1 MENYQGNVCDDV
13 NLVKL
18 QVYNVKTASP
28 LLLFGV
34 CFFKIIFWEKNLY
47 WASVASLPNFQPGQL
62 LRSCLSFDPN
72 LSLSLSQLG
81 CLYKKQRVNP
91 QSHLTL
97 FRRRAREEGV
107 RSNISLPPIFAF
119 ILKLSFFWQLIDIF
133 FKYAVKSFRVIIL
146 YFSNNDI
153 SSRVWYFYL
162 WYFFL

>member
-1 MENYQGNVCDDV
+1 MRFNSSTELKLLHKIIYCESLENYQGNVCDDV

-47 WASVASLPNFQPGQL
+47 LASVASLPNFQPGQL

-97 FRRRAREEGV
+97 FRCRAREEGGKV
-107 RSNISLPPIFAF
+107 EYFAATNF
-119 ILKLSFFWQLIDIF
+119 C
-133 FKYAVKSFRVIIL
+133 
-146 YFSNNDI
+146 
-153 SSRVWYFYL
+153 FYSETE
-162 WYFFL
+162 FFLTINWYLF